1 MQTKFLIF
9 IAVVFCI
16 TIIFGVL
23 IWRQTI
29 VFEKKALAAKQRK
42 EEYIR
47 QLQLEEEERQRL
59 LAEEEERQRLLAE
72 EEKNKTEQQEAQPAL
87 EDERSQKI

>member
-9 IAVVFCI
+9 IAVVFII

-23 IWRQTI
+23 IWRQTL

-42 EEYIR
+42 EAYIE
-47 QLQLEEEERQRL
+47 QLEREFQ
-59 LAEEEERQRLLAE
+59 
-72 EEKNKTEQQEAQPAL
+72 EQQEAAQAETQQAEQEAETQEGDNGPT
-87 EDERSQKI
+87 Q

>member
-9 IAVVFCI
+9 IAVVFII

-23 IWRQTI
+23 IWRQTL

-42 EEYIR
+42 EAYLE
-47 QLQLEEEERQRL
+47 QLEKEFQ
-59 LAEEEERQRLLAE
+59 
-72 EEKNKTEQQEAQPAL
+72 EQQEAAQAETQQAEQEAETQEGDNGPT
-87 EDERSQKI
+87 Q